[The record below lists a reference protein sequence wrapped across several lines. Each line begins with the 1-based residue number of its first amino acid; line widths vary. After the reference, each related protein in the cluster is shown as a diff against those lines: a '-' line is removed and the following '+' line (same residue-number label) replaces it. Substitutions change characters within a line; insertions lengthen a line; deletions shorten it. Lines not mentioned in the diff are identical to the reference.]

1 MFVLVHGAADSFW
14 AEVER
19 RFVGATV
26 SMDRE
31 RMLRLDER
39 FDADDAWARAR
50 ELLELGLEKGVFDLR
65 VHVVSTWDERER
77 PPGLPLGFVF
87 LSESVGRTLLSR
99 DANQRRAVRVAHE
112 NWRGWV
118 DVGPGEAVPPPLT
131 LRPDVVERFVVQS
144 RIRPGDGGVLSREH
158 RVRAKP
164 VDELIASVESRCV
177 RVLAPARTGKSYV
190 AERLDEWARQ
200 AGYENVVFTRLCRE
214 EPSPSW
220 RWVDREQETAIWIV
234 DGVDEAVLHGRV
246 DAELLRALNEL
257 DEAARQRLRL
267 VLFQRDEGYRS
278 AFDAKLKALGLAPS
292 DWNLL
297 PIDEIEARR
306 ILAEKYDSV
315 SLEQVIE
322 LSTKHGVA
330 KNRWLSPPMIQ
341 ALAAVL
347 ERATSPDPRE
357 VWREVRNAS
366 VAPVPATV
374 DRARLRTLAERVAVV
389 TLLSGCAIDDR
400 LLAAVLEDA
409 TELEH
414 RALLRTELFV
424 AQSDGSVAF
433 RERHVE
439 ESLAV
444 GRLENAPLRVL
455 QRLFTHEGALRA
467 EAMGLVEPLQDVRP
481 KLEPLLRKWRA
492 DRGRPLAPESAA
504 NALRRLASKQTR
516 WVGDR
521 RLARL
526 AHPSIDEVLCEIL
539 DSSPLPPGYRVVF
552 EVAKHRDRW
561 ERFDAAL
568 VKLLQEPSRS
578 WELRAEAAYHLFYRD
593 DRSILAHADL
603 EMLYEAIAAEPAPD
617 EDHARVDRANVLALV
632 LVARLRRM
640 PAAWEHVASIAPR
653 PDRGRYDARTLLQDV
668 LEETMTAER
677 AWWVLDRAGSM
688 PKGLRKEASR
698 IAVSQG
704 ALDEKWLGLVTKER
718 TRNEVVRRALEERWR
733 DDVEARRFSFEHELW
748 RGGSS
753 DVAWLL
759 ELAQS
764 TSEHAP
770 RARNALFGLARS
782 DAAARRA
789 VETHFEEEWTR
800 WLEAQRREEETW
812 RGGLPAPKP
821 EAPRPYLLNE
831 LRKRLDPETEP
842 TKRFRALTFLCFSR
856 FAHHRFRGSFAEA
869 DRALRAAVLHE
880 LRALLRQ
887 VAPTPIPSG
896 SSHSTRIADE
906 AAAFVY
912 AVVQSDHLEWL
923 DEGTLRRWLPT
934 ALFVGHEHLAY
945 CLELCTEQ
953 HADVTREV
961 AMEQLRLDVRR
972 REHPVVASSLPSRW
986 LTEALPSLLQ
996 DSSDD
1001 TVEHRARL
1009 LDLARERGA
1018 VPSAALRAW
1027 AATEARGEG
1036 PLAVA
1041 CTRWLLSDPITR
1053 AHGVRALLE
1062 IPVEANDRLAACL
1075 RELAPTFF
1083 VDRRRFESW
1092 SDEHVLALLERLCLA
1107 PVSWDELPDGI
1118 VTDQHRLQALRDTLI
1133 AIGVERVGE
1142 PALERLPSEGRDAH
1156 RWRLDVAESATITT
1170 ELDVVLAEPA
1180 RLSVRE
1186 VLRILNGVTEP
1197 RGLDDVFFDVV
1208 EALHAIA
1215 EDVGEH
1221 SYLLLRSESSP
1232 SHADAA
1238 LGSAEASSRPLHEK
1252 ALQEYLHARLKSAFG
1267 KRYTLSREPI
1277 EAYGDEPD
1285 FVLGCTIEGESRSVP
1300 IEVKWSTHSAWK
1312 TALENQL
1319 VRQYLTDQ
1327 HRTHGIYVVGFAG
1340 AKRATGKKTSAQE
1353 QVGGC
1358 RESLE
1363 AERDRI
1369 LDLHPELRVEVIV
1382 LPVVRD

>member
-31 RMLRLDER
+31 RMLRLEER

-50 ELLELGLEKGVFDLR
+50 ELLEFGLVKGVFDLL

-99 DANQRRAVRVAHE
+99 DADERRAVRVAHE

-144 RIRPGDGGVLSREH
+144 RIRPGIGGVLSRDR

-164 VDELIASVESRCV
+164 IDELIASFEARCV

-190 AERLDEWARQ
+190 AERLCDWARQ
-200 AGYENVVFTRLCRE
+200 SGYENVFFTRLCRG
-214 EPSPSW
+214 EPAPSS
-220 RWVDREQETAIWIV
+220 RWVAREHEEAIWIV
-234 DGVDEAVLHGRV
+234 DGVDEAILHGREEI
-246 DAELLRALNEL
+246 ELLQPLREL
-257 DEAARQRLRL
+257 GKAIRRLRL
-267 VLFQRDEGYRS
+267 VLFQRDEGDRS
-278 AFDAKLKALGLAPS
+278 AFDAKLKVLGLAPS
-292 DWNLL
+292 DWYLL
-297 PIDEIEARR
+297 PIDEIEAKR
-306 ILAEKYDSV
+306 ILAEKHDSV
-315 SLEQVIE
+315 SLEQVIAFA
-322 LSTKHGVA
+322 TKLGVA
-330 KNRWLSPPMIQ
+330 KNRWLSPPIIQ
-341 ALAAVL
+341 ALAAAI
-347 ERATSPDPRE
+347 ERSESAEPRE
-357 VWREVRNAS
+357 VWRELRQAS
-366 VAPVPATV
+366 IAPVPPNI
-374 DRARLRTLAERVAVV
+374 DRERLRELAERLAVV
-389 TLLSGCAIDDR
+389 TLLSGSDIDEQ
-400 LLAAVLEDA
+400 LLDLVLEKRSG
-409 TELEH
+409 LEH
-414 RALLRTELFV
+414 RALLQTELFV
-424 AQSDGSVAF
+424 SKGDGTFAF
-433 RERHVE
+433 RERHME

-444 GRLENAPLRVL
+444 GRLENATRDVL

-467 EAMGLVEPLQDVRP
+467 EAMGLVEPIQEVRP
-481 KLEPLLRKWRA
+481 ELEPLLKKWRA
-492 DRGRPLAPESAA
+492 DRDRPLAPEAAA

-539 DSSPLPPGYRVVF
+539 DSSPLPPGYRVAF

-568 VKLLQEPSRS
+568 VKLLQQPSRS
-578 WELRAEAAYHLFYRD
+578 WELRVEAAYHLFYRE

-603 EMLYEAIAAEPAPD
+603 DTLYEAIAAEPAPD

-632 LVARLRRM
+632 LVAKLRRV
-640 PAAWEHVASIAPR
+640 PSAWEHVASIAPR

-668 LEETMTAER
+668 LEETMTVER

-704 ALDEKWLGLVTKER
+704 ALDEKWLALVTKER
-718 TRNEVVRRALEERWR
+718 TRNEAVRRALEGRWR
-733 DDVEARRFSFEHELW
+733 DDVEARRFGFEHELW
-748 RGGSS
+748 RGDSS
-753 DVAWLL
+753 DIAWLL
-759 ELAQS
+759 GLAQS

-800 WLEAQRREEETW
+800 LLEAQRREEETW
-812 RGGLPAPKP
+812 RDGLPAPKP
-821 EAPRPYLLNE
+821 ESPRPYLLDE
-831 LRKRLDPETEP
+831 LRRRLDPETEP

-856 FAHHRFRGSFAEA
+856 FAHQRFRGSFAEA

-880 LRALLRQ
+880 LRALLKQ

-896 SSHSTRIADE
+896 SSYSTRIADE

-912 AVVQSDHLEWL
+912 AVVQSDRLEWL
-923 DEGTLRRWLPT
+923 DEATLRRWLPT

-961 AMEQLRLDVRR
+961 AMEQLRVDVRR

-996 DSSDD
+996 DLSEDSA
-1001 TVEHRARL
+1001 EHRSRL

-1053 AHGVRALLE
+1053 ALGIRALLE
-1062 IPVEANDRLAACL
+1062 IPIEANDRLAACL

-1083 VDRRRFESW
+1083 VDRKRFESW
-1092 SDEHVLALLERLCLA
+1092 SNEHVLALLERLCLA

-1142 PALERLPSEGRDAH
+1142 PALERLPSERRDAH
-1156 RWRLDVAESATITT
+1156 RWRLDVAESAAIAT
-1170 ELDVVLAEPA
+1170 ELDAALTEPA

-1221 SYLLLRSESSP
+1221 RYLLLRSESTP
-1232 SHADAA
+1232 SHEGAA
-1238 LGSAEASSRPLHEK
+1238 PRTSAEASSSPLHEK
-1252 ALQEYLHARLKSAFG
+1252 ALQEYLHARLKSALG
-1267 KRYTLSREPI
+1267 KRYALSREPI
-1277 EAYGDEPD
+1277 EAHGDEPD
-1285 FVLGCTIEGESRSVP
+1285 FVLGCTIEGESRSIPV
-1300 IEVKWSTHSAWK
+1300 EVKWSTHRAWK

-1340 AKRATGKKTSAQE
+1340 AKRSTGKKTSAQE
-1353 QVGGC
+1353 QVRGC

-1369 LDLHPELRVEVIV
+1369 LALHPELRVEVIV